1 MKELSNSDPFASGS
15 DDDDAKDVNAPIDAF
30 FGTLGPHV
38 DLDAASLEEAQK
50 LLIRLP
56 VKVASLVGEET
67 AVALRRAPGVP
78 CAPVVLD
85 VLRTNVREYDQIKQ
99 QTIPEDL
106 LNTINK
112 FNEAKKVVL
121 FDEVLPKVSLDLLN
135 LPSPKAIDALQQF
148 QAAYSTVRTPSPWLK
163 KKIIELMPI
172 ASTPAPAP
180 LSGVDNAKG
189 MLVQVMGGIGRQDV
203 LDANWRSSLGLL
215 TDDAALAYA
224 QYVRGQDPTVLWGLG
239 PGLRPGC
246 SKVFPMARSGSQSLV
261 AEEKEEVAAAVAIS
275 L

>member
-1 MKELSNSDPFASGS
+1 M
-15 DDDDAKDVNAPIDAF
+15 
-30 FGTLGPHV
+30 
-38 DLDAASLEEAQK
+38 
-50 LLIRLP
+50 
-56 VKVASLVGEET
+56 
-67 AVALRRAPGVP
+67 
-78 CAPVVLD
+78 
-85 VLRTNVREYDQIKQ
+85 REYDQIKQ

-112 FNEAKKVVL
+112 FNEAKKVIL

-203 LDANWRSSLGLL
+203 LDANLEKQLGLL

-224 QYVRGQDPTVLWGLG
+224 QYVRGQDPTSLVGSG
-239 PGLRPGC
+239 PGSPG
-246 SKVFPMARSGSQSLV
+246 
-261 AEEKEEVAAAVAIS
+261 VAARRY
-275 L
+275 

>member
-1 MKELSNSDPFASGS
+1 
-15 DDDDAKDVNAPIDAF
+15 
-30 FGTLGPHV
+30 
-38 DLDAASLEEAQK
+38 
-50 LLIRLP
+50 
-56 VKVASLVGEET
+56 
-67 AVALRRAPGVP
+67 
-78 CAPVVLD
+78 APVVLD

-106 LNTINK
+106 QQTINK

-148 QAAYSTVRTPSPWLK
+148 QAGFSSIRTPSPWLK

-203 LDANWRSSLGLL
+203 LDANLEKQLGLL

-224 QYVRGQDPTVLWGLG
+224 QYVRGQDPRVLWGLG
-239 PGLRPGC
+239 PGLQAWLLEGISNGAKREVKASSPKKKKK
-246 SKVFPMARSGSQSLV
+246 SRRRSRSRS
-261 AEEKEEVAAAVAIS
+261 
-275 L
+275 